1 MKLNLSQNEAR
12 LNGLKPRSQV
22 QAIQN
27 GLCATFNGGELLFS
41 LVSGNWLMGG
51 LDGVKLAAN
60 AFMAVNTISNASQAE
75 ELLKQVILKIAKCDK
90 LLDLCQ
96 KTRKDIKNLLLL
108 IQKKLEELEKHEDFE
123 KQQKKTKRVKKTR
136 RVKKILCLLISIV
149 GLGCICTIYK
159 TT

>member
-1 MKLNLSQNEAR
+1 MKRNLSKNEAR
-12 LNGLKPRSQV
+12 LNDLKPRSQV

-60 AFMAVNTISNASQAE
+60 AFMVVNNILNASQAE
-75 ELLKQVILKIAKCDK
+75 ELLKQVILKMAKCDK

-96 KTRKDIKNLLLL
+96 KTRKEIKNLLLL
-108 IQKKLEELEKHEDFE
+108 IEKKNR
-123 KQQKKTKRVKKTR
+123 RVRKTR

-149 GLGCICTIYK
+149 GLGCLCTIYK